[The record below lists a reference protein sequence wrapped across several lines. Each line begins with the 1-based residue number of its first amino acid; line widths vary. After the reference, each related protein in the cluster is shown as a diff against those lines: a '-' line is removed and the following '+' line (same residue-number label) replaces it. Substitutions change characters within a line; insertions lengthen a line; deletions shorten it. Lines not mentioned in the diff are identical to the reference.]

1 MKLDAGIDEWLE
13 VPGKTVA
20 PQASHS
26 RTRGPA
32 TRRVLAL
39 ILATGLACSP
49 LDYGYYGLTA
59 WAPLGLGAFVLL
71 VVLLFLGPSN
81 RLGRTASVAL
91 GGLALLALLSFGSI
105 LWAESRDSAWTSANQ
120 IAVYGALLALGMLTI
135 RERLTAWSVMMLLG
149 GAALAVAL
157 VLSLEFIAGSGAGA
171 FLHSRLNSPMG
182 YVNATA
188 GLLVM
193 GVWPWLGMAER
204 LPTRW
209 GRAAAI
215 SAAVLIAGTA
225 VLTQTRAILPAAA
238 LSIALALLAGRGRIA
253 RAVNSIIVLGA
264 VGAGLP
270 WTLDVYS
277 STGPTHLHSPSGDV
291 LRAAGLALLG
301 AALLAFLLSVM
312 ADAAGQQL
320 TRGGHRLRSPRF
332 GRALLV
338 VALVGLVAGAGAAE
352 HGRIATQWHDFTSL
366 NDERSAGNRFLAVGG
381 GPRYDLWRIALDEF
395 AGDPLGGVGAGN
407 YADQEY
413 RLRRAGEH
421 VTNPHSL
428 ELQMLAELGL
438 GGTVG
443 LALFVLPVL
452 GAAVR
457 RSRAGR
463 SEAEAGLHPAAAGVF
478 SVWLVATSV
487 DWLYDF
493 PGLTGMALLAAVIL
507 VMPGAGDARG
517 GPAAGMSGPASRWRG
532 ARVTV
537 AVGLGA
543 LALLAASL
551 GRQYVATLYSNSG
564 RELVAS
570 HPRRALRT
578 LTTAEGLDPWSLET
592 QYAVAAAYARL
603 DNYAGARAAL
613 LRAAQLE
620 PENFVPRALLGDIAT
635 RAGDLRAALDAY
647 RQALRLD
654 PREPVLRRALA
665 RARRAAAA
673 R

>member
-1 MKLDAGIDEWLE
+1 VKLDAGIDEWLD
-13 VPGKTVA
+13 VPGKTVV
-20 PQASHS
+20 PQARHS
-26 RTRGPA
+26 RPRGPGI
-32 TRRVLAL
+32 RRVLAL
-39 ILATGLACSP
+39 ILAAGLACSP

-71 VVLLFLGPSN
+71 VLLLFLGPPT
-81 RLGRTASVAL
+81 RLGRTARVAL
-91 GGLALLALLSFGSI
+91 GGLALLALLSFASI

-120 IAVYGALLALGMLTI
+120 VAVYGALLALGMLTI
-135 RERLTAWSVMMLLG
+135 REHLSAWSVMMLLG
-149 GAALAVAL
+149 LAALAVAL
-157 VLSLEFIAGSGAGA
+157 VLSLEFVAGSGAGA

-188 GLLVM
+188 GLMVM
-193 GVWPWLGMAER
+193 GVWPWLGLAER
-204 LPTRW
+204 LATRW

-215 SAAVLIAGTA
+215 SAAALIAGTA

-238 LSIALALLAGRGRIA
+238 LSIALALLAGRGRIR

-264 VGAGLP
+264 VGGGLP
-270 WTLDVYS
+270 WTLDVYR
-277 STGPTHLHSPSGDV
+277 STGPTHLLSPSGDV

-301 AALLAFLLSVM
+301 TVLLAFLLSVM

-320 TRGGHRLRSPRF
+320 TRGGQRLASSRF
-332 GRALLV
+332 GRALVV
-338 VALVGLVAGAGAAE
+338 VALGGLVAGAGAAE

-366 NDERSAGNRFLAVGG
+366 NDERSAGDRFLAVGG

-428 ELQMLAELGL
+428 ELQTLAELGV
-438 GGTVG
+438 GGAVG

-463 SEAEAGLHPAAAGVF
+463 SEAEAGLYPAAAGVF
-478 SVWLVATSV
+478 SAWLVATSV

-507 VMPGAGDARG
+507 VMGAGDARG
-517 GPAAGMSGPASRWRG
+517 EPAAGTSGPANRSRG
-532 ARVTV
+532 ARVSV

-551 GRQYVATLYSNSG
+551 GRQCVAALYSNSG
-564 RELVAS
+564 GELVAS

-578 LTTAEGLDPWSLET
+578 LTAAEGLDPWSLKT

-603 DNYAGARAAL
+603 DNYSGARAAL

-635 RAGDLRAALDAY
+635 RAGDPVAALAAY

-654 PREPVLRRALA
+654 PHEPVLRRALA